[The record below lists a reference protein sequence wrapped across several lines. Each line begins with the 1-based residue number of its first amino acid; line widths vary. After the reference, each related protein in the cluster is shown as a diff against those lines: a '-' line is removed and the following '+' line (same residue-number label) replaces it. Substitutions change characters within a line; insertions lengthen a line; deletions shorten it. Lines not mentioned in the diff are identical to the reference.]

1 MGRLVLTETGRMMA
15 VICDGRNVM
24 PAGEVR
30 GYASYCGNYVIEG
43 EMLVT
48 TVDAA
53 LVPERIGGQQRREF
67 AFRGDKLVL
76 KPPARA
82 SGEKREL
89 VWARDG
95 DA

>member
-1 MGRLVLTETGRMMA
+1 MGQLVLTETGRMMA

-43 EMLVT
+43 GMLVT

-53 LVPERIGGQQRREF
+53 LIPERIGGQQRREF
-67 AFRGDKLVL
+67 TFRGDKLVL

-82 SGEKREL
+82 SGERREL